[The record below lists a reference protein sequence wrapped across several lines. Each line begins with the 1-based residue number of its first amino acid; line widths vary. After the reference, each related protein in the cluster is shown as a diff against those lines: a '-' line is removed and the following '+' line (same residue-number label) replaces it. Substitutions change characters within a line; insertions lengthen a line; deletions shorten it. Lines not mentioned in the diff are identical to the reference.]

1 MIIAIT
7 ILSVLLVVTMLFV
20 TACITHILKI
30 QKELDLISHE
40 QSRQNEDINN
50 LMTSQMEVIKVL
62 QYAASL
68 ETKITSSPL
77 PWSNIKGEA

>member
-7 ILSVLLVVTMLFV
+7 ILSVLLVVTILFV

-30 QKELDLISHE
+30 QKELDLIGHE

-68 ETKITSSPL
+68 ETKKQSPI
-77 PWSNIKGEA
+77 PWSVKGEA

>member
-7 ILSVLLVVTMLFV
+7 ILSVLLVVTMLFLA
-20 TACITHILKI
+20 ACIVHILSI
-30 QKELDLISHE
+30 QKELDSISHE

-68 ETKITSSPL
+68 ETKKQPPL
-77 PWSNIKGEA
+77 PWSDIKGEA

>member
-7 ILSVLLVVTMLFV
+7 ILSVLLIVTILFV
-20 TACITHILKI
+20 TACIIHILKI
-30 QKELDLISHE
+30 QKELDLIGHE
-40 QSRQNEDINN
+40 QLQQNEDINN

-68 ETKITSSPL
+68 ETKKQSSL
-77 PWSNIKGEA
+77 PWSNVKGEA

>member
-7 ILSVLLVVTMLFV
+7 ILSVLLVVTILFV
-20 TACITHILKI
+20 TACIMHILKI

-68 ETKITSSPL
+68 ETKKQSPI
-77 PWSNIKGEA
+77 PWSDIKGEA

>member
-7 ILSVLLVVTMLFV
+7 ILSVLLIVTILFV
-20 TACITHILKI
+20 TACIIHILKI
-30 QKELDLISHE
+30 QKELDLIGHE
-40 QSRQNEDINN
+40 QLQQNEDINN

-68 ETKITSSPL
+68 ETKKQSPL
-77 PWSNIKGEA
+77 PWSDIKGEA